1 MSIGATQP
9 FRPSGTAT
17 LSASTTSA
25 NVTLPGAGE
34 TVLVYNAGAA
44 TAFFRFGTDNAVT
57 ASSADTP
64 LPDGERMLVHAGSYA
79 KTAAAVLAAGTGVVY
94 FTRGDGTVY

>member
-9 FRPSGTAT
+9 FRPSGTVT

-25 NVTLPGAGE
+25 NITLPGAGE
-34 TVLVYNAGAA
+34 AVLVYNAAAA
-44 TAFFRFGTDNAVT
+44 TAFFRFGTDGTVA
-57 ASSADTP
+57 ASTADTP
-64 LPDGERMLVHAGSYA
+64 LPPGGRMLVHAGNYA
-79 KTAAAVLAAGTGVVY
+79 KTAAAVLAAGTGAVY